1 MAKVGR
7 DFLRLSDRP
16 ECAFGAEIKYDCKIN
31 ATTTLWLDN
40 NFSFLSD
47 CKLMTVFPVTD

>member
-31 ATTTLWLDN
+31 AKTTLWLDN

-47 CKLMTVFPVTD
+47 CKLMIIFPVTD